1 MEDKHQMKAPSNL
14 ITGDVRT
21 KIRSMILAS
30 EFKPGQR
37 LIEDDLIQLL
47 GVGRTPVREA
57 LLILQGEGLI
67 ARNRGWEVQGAD
79 HLPVRSIFESRM
91 AIESE
96 TARLAAR
103 KITPEMCSAL
113 EALIEQMEPNGHLPR
128 LALNRLNTEFHDLI
142 VKAADNAVLAQFHER
157 TQFYYWALRVPVM
170 FSDGQLRA
178 TNEQHRELV
187 AALRAHDEALAEHI
201 ARHHVQTTMDIVEPA
216 LQR

>member
-1 MEDKHQMKAPSNL
+1 MKAPSNL
-14 ITGDVRT
+14 ITGEVRS
-21 KIRSMILAS
+21 KIRGMILAS
-30 EFKPGQR
+30 ELKPGQR

-57 LLILQGEGLI
+57 LLILQGEGFI

-79 HLPVRSIFESRM
+79 HLPVRTIFESRI

-103 KITPEMCSAL
+103 KISPEMCDAL
-113 EALIEQMEPNGHLPR
+113 DALIEQMEPTANLPR

-142 VKAADNAVLAQFHER
+142 VKAADNVVIAQFHER

-170 FSDGQLRA
+170 FSDEQLRT
-178 TNEQHRELV
+178 TNDQHRELV
-187 AALRAHDEALAEHI
+187 AALRAHDEALAEQI
-201 ARHHVQTTMDIVEPA
+201 ARTHVETTMDIVEPA
-216 LQR
+216 LPR

>member
-14 ITGDVRT
+14 ITGEVRT

-30 EFKPGQR
+30 ELKPGQR

-57 LLILQGEGLI
+57 LLILQGEGFI

-79 HLPVRSIFESRM
+79 HLPVRAIFESRM

-103 KITPEMCSAL
+103 KITPEICDAL
-113 EALIEQMEPNGHLPR
+113 DALIVQMEPNANLPR
-128 LALNRLNTEFHDLI
+128 LTLNRLNTEFHDLI
-142 VKAADNAVLAQFHER
+142 VKAADNIIIAQFHER

-170 FSDGQLRA
+170 FSDEQLRT
-178 TNEQHRELV
+178 TNDQHRELL
-187 AALRAHDEALAEHI
+187 AALRARDEALAGAI
-201 ARHHVQTTMDIVEPA
+201 ARAHVETTMHIVEPA
-216 LQR
+216 LPR